1 MEVIRQLS
9 PPSSFHL
16 QRYKKIPK
24 LPNFFPTFF
33 HLFSKKIFINHIRQR
48 QPILFAPIPTYFR
61 RFPPDTVSAITHR
74 LPPFSAITRRLPPDN
89 VSAVTRRLPPDFR
102 RRRVLPR
109 VRPPAANVHG
119 EIKYTGCG
127 LTRGKTLQRRGL
139 RYENTRHIY
148 CVAVLHEV
156 RPYDGGIS
164 SDNRRIIS
172 ANVLEKCKIW
182 A

>member
-9 PPSSFHL
+9 PPSTFHL

-24 LPNFFPTFF
+24 LPNFSP
-33 HLFSKKIFINHIRQR
+33 LFSSFFQKIFINHIRQHP
-48 QPILFAPIPTYFR
+48 PILFTPIPTYFR
-61 RFPPDTVSAITHR
+61 RFPPDTVSANIHR

-89 VSAVTRRLPPDFR
+89 VSAITRRLPPDFR

-119 EIKYTGCG
+119 EITYTGCG
-127 LTRGKTLQRRGL
+127 LTRGKTLHRRGL

-148 CVAVLHEV
+148 GVAVLHEV

-172 ANVLEKCKIW
+172 ANVLEKCKNR

>member
-33 HLFSKKIFINHIRQR
+33 IFFPKNLHQPYPPTPADIVCPNTHLFP
-48 QPILFAPIPTYFR
+48 PIST
-61 RFPPDTVSAITHR
+61 DNVSANIHR

-89 VSAVTRRLPPDFR
+89 VSANTHRLPPDFR

-119 EIKYTGCG
+119 EITYTGYG
-127 LTRGKTLQRRGL
+127 LTRGKTLRRRNILG
-139 RYENTRHIY
+139 
-148 CVAVLHEV
+148 
-156 RPYDGGIS
+156 
-164 SDNRRIIS
+164 
-172 ANVLEKCKIW
+172 
-182 A
+182 

>member
-33 HLFSKKIFINHIRQR
+33 HLFSKKSSSTISANARRYCLPQYP
-48 QPILFAPIPTYFR
+48 PISADFHRYCFRHHPPITA
-61 RFPPDTVSAITHR
+61 RFPPSPADYHPISAITH
-74 LPPFSAITRRLPPDN
+74 
-89 VSAVTRRLPPDFR
+89 RLPPDFR

-119 EIKYTGCG
+119 EITYTGCG
-127 LTRGKTLQRRGL
+127 LTRGKTLRRRNILG
-139 RYENTRHIY
+139 
-148 CVAVLHEV
+148 
-156 RPYDGGIS
+156 
-164 SDNRRIIS
+164 
-172 ANVLEKCKIW
+172 
-182 A
+182 

>member
-33 HLFSKKIFINHIRQR
+33 IFFPKRSSSTISANARRYCLPQYPPISADFH
-48 QPILFAPIPTYFR
+48 PILFPPTPADFRPI
-61 RFPPDTVSAITHR
+61 
-74 LPPFSAITRRLPPDN
+74 
-89 VSAVTRRLPPDFR
+89 SAVTRRLPPDFR

-148 CVAVLHEV
+148 GL
-156 RPYDGGIS
+156 RSYT
-164 SDNRRIIS
+164 R
-172 ANVLEKCKIW
+172 
-182 A
+182 

>member
-33 HLFSKKIFINHIRQR
+33 IFFPKNLHQPYPPTPADIVCPNTHLFPPISTRFP
-48 QPILFAPIPTYFR
+48 PILFAPIPADFR
-61 RFPPDTVSAITHR
+61 PI
-74 LPPFSAITRRLPPDN
+74 
-89 VSAVTRRLPPDFR
+89 SAVTRRLPPDFR

-148 CVAVLHEV
+148 VL
-156 RPYDGGIS
+156 RSYT
-164 SDNRRIIS
+164 R
-172 ANVLEKCKIW
+172 
-182 A
+182 

>member
-33 HLFSKKIFINHIRQR
+33 IFFPKNLH
-48 QPILFAPIPTYFR
+48 QPYPPTPADIVCPNTR
-61 RFPPDTVSAITHR
+61 RFPPISTDNVSAVTRR

-119 EIKYTGCG
+119 EITYTGCG

-148 CVAVLHEV
+148 GL
-156 RPYDGGIS
+156 RSYT
-164 SDNRRIIS
+164 R
-172 ANVLEKCKIW
+172 
-182 A
+182 

>member
-33 HLFSKKIFINHIRQR
+33 IFFPKNLHQPYPPTPADIVCPNTHLFP
-48 QPILFAPIPTYFR
+48 PIST
-61 RFPPDTVSAITHR
+61 DNV
-74 LPPFSAITRRLPPDN
+74 SAITRRLPPDFRRHPPITTRFPPSPADYHPISAVTRRLPPN
-89 VSAVTRRLPPDFR
+89 TVSAITRRLPPDFR

-119 EIKYTGCG
+119 EITYTV
-127 LTRGKTLQRRGL
+127 LRSYTR
-139 RYENTRHIY
+139 
-148 CVAVLHEV
+148 
-156 RPYDGGIS
+156 
-164 SDNRRIIS
+164 
-172 ANVLEKCKIW
+172 
-182 A
+182 

>member
-33 HLFSKKIFINHIRQR
+33 IFFPKNLHQPYPPTPADIVCPNTHLFP
-48 QPILFAPIPTYFR
+48 PIST
-61 RFPPDTVSAITHR
+61 
-74 LPPFSAITRRLPPDN
+74 DN
-89 VSAVTRRLPPDFR
+89 VSAVTRRFPPDFR

-119 EIKYTGCG
+119 EITYTGCG
-127 LTRGKTLQRRGL
+127 LTRGKTLRRRGL

-148 CVAVLHEV
+148 GVAVLHEV
-156 RPYDGGIS
+156 RPYSGGIS

>member
-33 HLFSKKIFINHIRQR
+33 IFFPKNLHQLYPPTPADIVCSNTHLFP
-48 QPILFAPIPTYFR
+48 PIST
-61 RFPPDTVSAITHR
+61 DTVSAI
-74 LPPFSAITRRLPPDN
+74 
-89 VSAVTRRLPPDFR
+89 TRRLPPDFR

-119 EIKYTGCG
+119 EITYTGCG
-127 LTRGKTLQRRGL
+127 LTRGKTLHRRGL

-156 RPYDGGIS
+156 RPYSGGIS

>member
-33 HLFSKKIFINHIRQR
+33 IFFPKNLHQPYPPTPADIVCPNTHLFP
-48 QPILFAPIPTYFR
+48 PISTDIVCPN
-61 RFPPDTVSAITHR
+61 
-74 LPPFSAITRRLPPDN
+74 TRRHPPI
-89 VSAVTRRLPPDFR
+89 SAVTRRLPPDFR

-119 EIKYTGCG
+119 EITYTGCG
-127 LTRGKTLQRRGL
+127 LTRGKTLRRRGL
-139 RYENTRHIY
+139 RDENTRHIY
-148 CVAVLHEV
+148 GL
-156 RPYDGGIS
+156 RSYT
-164 SDNRRIIS
+164 R
-172 ANVLEKCKIW
+172 
-182 A
+182 

>member
-33 HLFSKKIFINHIRQR
+33 IFFPKNLHQPYPPTP
-48 QPILFAPIPTYFR
+48 PILFAPIPTYFR
-61 RFPPDTVSAITHR
+61 RLPPIMFPPTPTDYH
-74 LPPFSAITRRLPPDN
+74 LFPPSPADYRPI
-89 VSAVTRRLPPDFR
+89 SAVTRRLPPDFR

-127 LTRGKTLQRRGL
+127 LTRGKTLQRRNILG
-139 RYENTRHIY
+139 
-148 CVAVLHEV
+148 
-156 RPYDGGIS
+156 
-164 SDNRRIIS
+164 
-172 ANVLEKCKIW
+172 
-182 A
+182 

>member
-33 HLFSKKIFINHIRQR
+33 IFFPKNLH
-48 QPILFAPIPTYFR
+48 QPYPPTPADIVCPNTR
-61 RFPPDTVSAITHR
+61 RFPPISTDNVSAVTRR

-89 VSAVTRRLPPDFR
+89 VSANTRRFPPDFR

-119 EIKYTGCG
+119 EITYTGCG

-139 RYENTRHIY
+139 RYDNTRYIY
-148 CVAVLHEV
+148 GVAVLHKV
-156 RPYDGGIS
+156 RPYSGG
-164 SDNRRIIS
+164 DC
-172 ANVLEKCKIW
+172 A
-182 A
+182 

>member
-24 LPNFFPTFF
+24 LPNFFATFF
-33 HLFSKKIFINHIRQR
+33 IFFPKNLHQPYPPTPADIVCPNTHLFP
-48 QPILFAPIPTYFR
+48 PIST
-61 RFPPDTVSAITHR
+61 DNVSAITRR

-119 EIKYTGCG
+119 EITYTGCG

-139 RYENTRHIY
+139 RYKNTRHIY
-148 CVAVLHEV
+148 GL
-156 RPYDGGIS
+156 RSYT
-164 SDNRRIIS
+164 R
-172 ANVLEKCKIW
+172 
-182 A
+182 